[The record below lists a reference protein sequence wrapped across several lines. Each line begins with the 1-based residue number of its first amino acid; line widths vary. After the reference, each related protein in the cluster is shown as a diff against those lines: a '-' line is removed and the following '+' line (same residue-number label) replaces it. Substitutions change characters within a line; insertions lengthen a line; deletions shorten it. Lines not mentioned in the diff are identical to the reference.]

1 MITMRRTDREVK
13 SIDDI
18 YDILSRCKIIRI
30 AMNDTPQPYIVPMN
44 FGLERNG
51 DRIIIYFHSATL
63 GQKTELLA
71 SDNRV
76 AVEADL
82 YYKVEETEG
91 GITQR
96 YESVMGFG
104 RAEKLNETADKVHG
118 FKVMLSQYSK
128 EEHPIEECK
137 GLSRC
142 DVYRIV
148 LDSVSGKR
156 NLH

>member
-1 MITMRRTDREVK
+1 MINMRRRDREVK

-44 FGLERNG
+44 FGLERDG
-51 DRIIIYFHSATL
+51 DKIIIYFHSATV
-63 GQKTELLA
+63 GHKTELLA
-71 SDNRV
+71 SDGRI
-76 AVEADL
+76 ALEADL

-96 YESVMGFG
+96 YESVMGYG
-104 RAEKLNETADKVHG
+104 KAEKLTETADKVHG
-118 FKVMLSQYSK
+118 FKVMLGQYSK

-142 DVYRIV
+142 DVYRVV
-148 LDSVSGKR
+148 LDEVTGKR
-156 NLH
+156 NLS

>member
-1 MITMRRTDREVK
+1 MRRTDREVK
-13 SIDDI
+13 SRDDI
-18 YDILSRCKIIRI
+18 YSILSRCKIIRI
-30 AMNDTPQPYIVPMN
+30 AMNDKDVPYVVPMN
-44 FGLERNG
+44 FGLER
-51 DRIIIYFHSATL
+51 DKDKIIIYFHSAAV
-63 GQKTELLA
+63 GHKTELLA

-76 AVEADL
+76 SIEADL

-96 YESVMGFG
+96 YESVMGRG
-104 RAEKLNETADKVHG
+104 KAEKLTETADKVHG
-118 FKVMLSQYSK
+118 FKVMLGQYSK

-148 LDSVSGKR
+148 LDEVTGKR
-156 NLH
+156 NLS

>member
-1 MITMRRTDREVK
+1 MINMRRRDREVK

-44 FGLERNG
+44 FGLERDG
-51 DRIIIYFHSATL
+51 DKIIIYFHSATV
-63 GQKTELLA
+63 GHKTELLA
-71 SDNRV
+71 SDGRI
-76 AVEADL
+76 ALEADL

-96 YESVMGFG
+96 YESVMGYG
-104 RAEKLNETADKVHG
+104 KAEKLTETADKVHG
-118 FKVMLSQYSK
+118 FKGMLGQYSK

-142 DVYRIV
+142 DVYRVV
-148 LDSVSGKR
+148 LDEVTGKR
-156 NLH
+156 NLS